1 MSRQPR
7 ASRAHRLAAGNAFL
21 SHIRAV
27 DGIFH
32 VMRAFDDPDVIHVED
47 RVDPIDDI
55 EIITNELRLKARGR
69 VAAAAP
75 AGRG

>member
-1 MSRQPR
+1 M
-7 ASRAHRLAAGNAFL
+7 
-21 SHIRAV
+21 

-55 EIITNELRLKARGR
+55 EIITNELRLKARARRRGG
-69 VAAAAP
+69 AQGG